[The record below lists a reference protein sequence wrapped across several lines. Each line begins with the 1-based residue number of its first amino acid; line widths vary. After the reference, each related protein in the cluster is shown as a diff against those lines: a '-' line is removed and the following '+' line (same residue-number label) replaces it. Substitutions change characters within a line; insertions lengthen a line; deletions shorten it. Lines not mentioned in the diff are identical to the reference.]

1 MPVDIY
7 ALYTRVVN
15 AWLDVVVRICLKIGF
30 VKSRI
35 IKTNMRI
42 SAIYANSDTF
52 TEALYGI

>member
-1 MPVDIY
+1 MY

-15 AWLDVVVRICLKIGF
+15 AWLDVVVRNCLYIGF

-42 SAIYANSDTF
+42 SAIYANPDTF